1 MRTPGQELCDTLIS
15 IQMRVKVLE
24 ELLESL
30 KNGLRTQE
38 DFDSRFSSNAFAVTR
53 QMSLLKPLTDRLF
66 LQGASAFAYVD
77 SIEEQKQKERLA
89 GLIQA
94 MKTSYTNYIDVG
106 KSPVSI
112 DS

>member
-53 QMSLLKPLTDRLF
+53 QMSTLKPLTDRLF
-66 LQGASAFAYVD
+66 LEGASAFAYVD
-77 SIEEQKQKERLA
+77 NSVYEKEKERLA
-89 GLIQA
+89 ELVKA
-94 MKTSYTNYIDVG
+94 MKISYTNYIDVN
-106 KSPVSI
+106 KSTVSI
-112 DS
+112 NS